1 MYRTD
6 TMPIKPYKPT
16 SPGRRF
22 GTVGSFAD
30 ITKTEPERRLTS
42 PVKRSGGRNNS
53 GKLTMR
59 HVGGGAKRLYRTID
73 FKRDKIGV
81 PGKVVAIEYDPNRSA
96 RIALVQYAD
105 GDKRYILAPQGMVV
119 GTPVLS
125 ADDADIK
132 AGNSLKMRNIPVGT
146 TIHAIE
152 LYPGKGA
159 QMVRSAGTGA
169 QLMAKEGKYAQVRL
183 PSGETRSVLLEC
195 RATIGA
201 LGNSDHENISLGKA
215 GRSRHLGIRPANRGV
230 VMNPRDHPHGGG
242 EGKAP
247 VGRSGPMTPWGKPAL
262 GFKTRHNKRTDKYI
276 VKKRK

>member
-1 MYRTD
+1 
-6 TMPIKPYKPT
+6 MPVKPYKPT

-22 GTVGSFAD
+22 GSVGSFAD
-30 ITKTEPERRLTS
+30 VTKKEPEKALLR

-59 HVGGGAKRLYRTID
+59 HVGGGAKRRYRIID
-73 FKRDKIGV
+73 FKRDKFGV
-81 PGKVVAIEYDPNRSA
+81 PGKVAAIEYDPNRSA
-96 RIALVQYAD
+96 RIALIHYVD
-105 GDKRYILAPQGMVV
+105 GDKRYILAPQGLVV
-119 GTPVLS
+119 GLEVLS

-132 AGNSLKMRNIPVGT
+132 PGNSLKLRNIPVGT

-159 QMVRSAGTGA
+159 QIVRSAGTGA

-195 RATIGA
+195 RASIGSV
-201 LGNSDHENISLGKA
+201 GNSDHENASLGKA
-215 GRSRHLGIRPANRGV
+215 GRKRHLGIRPTVRGV
-230 VMNPRDHPHGGG
+230 TMNPRDHPHGGG

-247 VGRSGPMTPWGKPAL
+247 VGRAGPMTKWGKPAL